1 MKRIALAA
9 ALCLLAGAAL
19 AEAAAAAGLA
29 AIQDLGRVN
38 GQALACSEMATAGQA
53 KALMIKHAPKTRRY
67 GEAFEEATNAA
78 FLAQGKGQDGCPKS
92 VEFAARLSE
101 LSGRLSA
108 TLPAGQ

>member
-1 MKRIALAA
+1 MKRIALLA
-9 ALCLLAGAAL
+9 ALVLSTAPVVADP
-19 AEAAAAAGLA
+19 EAGLA

-78 FLAQGKGQDGCPKS
+78 FLAQGKGQDGCPKP
-92 VEFAARLSE
+92 VEFSARLSE
-101 LSGRLSA
+101 LTGRLSA